1 MQTQEASYFERS
13 CFVSYFEG
21 VFSLLNCSGWMK
33 REIVSIME
41 RLIFQTTINN
51 RFSDQQGELTDMLV
65 WFRLSVAASDISD
78 MSPAFGLELY
88 QECCSCRERPRPKFV
103 MPKSRGNPQQASAT
117 LFCSIDRQTP
127 VIFGQKY
134 I

>member
-1 MQTQEASYFERS
+1 
-13 CFVSYFEG
+13 V
-21 VFSLLNCSGWMK
+21 
-33 REIVSIME
+33 

-103 MPKSRGNPQQASAT
+103 MPKSRGNPHNKPRQ
-117 LFCSIDRQTP
+117 LFFALLIDKPPLYSDKNTFDKK
-127 VIFGQKY
+127 IGSTGLLK
-134 I
+134 